1 MLFPVRRSDDMSVQP
16 GDRAPDID
24 LVDEQGGRW
33 RLSDHRGRP
42 VLLIFHRHLA

>member
-1 MLFPVRRSDDMSVQP
+1 MSVQP

-24 LVDEQGGRW
+24 LVHEQDQQW
-33 RLSDHRGRP
+33 RLSDHRGWP